1 MKAFKPVKLALPVCA
16 GIVLMT
22 AQFGVSSVAYAASKC
37 PAATLADMK
46 GVPAGMYPQQ
56 YELEEFNRL
65 AACTLRFS
73 ANPAIAKL
81 NKKIFGNPKLPP
93 LADRLPAEPLVV
105 TPYDSIGKYGG
116 TFDALSN
123 ATESGTS
130 DFMAVRH
137 VNLVRYSDD
146 LETIVPNVAK
156 GWEWNDDFTQ
166 LTFFLRKGHK
176 WSDGAPF
183 GAADVEFW
191 YENLAIDTNVR
202 EKTKDYVLV
211 GGKPMTVDVIDEQT
225 VRFNLPSPK
234 PGLLSHFANHYAQGF
249 QPKHFLGQWHPAV
262 NADAD
267 ANAQKLG
274 FENGYAAIAAYYGS
288 SDWMDTP
295 TPMLTNSDKLANLPL
310 HAHPTLESHIVIA
323 ESTEGRHFVANPY
336 FYMVD
341 TAGNQLPYIN
351 EQDEVFV
358 GNAEVRLL
366 KLMNGEVSFKQQ
378 ALNLDHAPVLLEN
391 QEKSNFTM
399 VLKPEVAMS
408 TFAFNVTSEDLEKR
422 KVFGNLK
429 FRQAMSVAINR
440 DEINEVVFFG
450 TGTVQQY
457 IGFSPTPSFVD
468 QKWTQHYA
476 QFDPK
481 LANQLLDE
489 IGLKDVDGDGMRDL
503 LDGSP
508 LVLNL
513 QVATQSMSIKQVELI
528 GQHWA
533 AVGINNTVKE
543 VTTDEF
549 RSAMSSNQLD
559 VTMYLKGQPLAVIL
573 GISELFIP
581 PYDNYFNQRTAMLW
595 GEYLDSDG
603 ASGVKP
609 PAWAYEMID
618 DISAFQAAT
627 AGTAES
633 NRIGQKLVKNM
644 TENLLFIGTVKSA
657 SPVYHSN
664 TLKNFPEYKT
674 ASYAYYRSYPY
685 RGPQW
690 YIDK

>member
-1 MKAFKPVKLALPVCA
+1 MKSPNLKKLVYPLCTGITLAVMQLGLSGAAL
-16 GIVLMT
+16 
-22 AQFGVSSVAYAASKC
+22 AADC
-37 PAATLADMK
+37 PAVTVADAK
-46 GVPAGMYPQQ
+46 GVVGGQFPQQ
-56 YELEEFNRL
+56 YELAEFQSM
-65 AACTLRFS
+65 AQCTLSFK
-73 ANPAIAKL
+73 ANPDIAAL
-81 NKKIFGNPKLPP
+81 NEKIYGNPELPP
-93 LADRLPAEPLVV
+93 LEERLPTEPLVV
-105 TPYDSIGKYGG
+105 APYDSIGKYGG

-130 DFMAVRH
+130 DFMAIRH
-137 VNLVRYSDD
+137 VNLLRYSDD

-156 GWEWNDDFTQ
+156 GWRWNDDFTQ

-183 GAADVEFW
+183 TAFDVEFW

-202 EKTKDYVLV
+202 EKPKDYVLI
-211 GGKPMTVDVIDEQT
+211 GGEPMTVDVIDAQT

-262 NADAD
+262 NPDAD

-295 TPMLTNSDKLANLPL
+295 TPMLTNSDKLDVLPA
-310 HAHPTLESHIVIA
+310 HAHPTLESHIVVA

-351 EQDEVFV
+351 EQDELYV
-358 GNAEVRLL
+358 GESEVRLL
-366 KLMNGEVSFKQQ
+366 KLVNGEVTYKAQ
-378 ALNLDHAPVLLEN
+378 ALNLDYMPLLLEN
-391 QEKSNFTM
+391 QEKGNYT
-399 VLKPEVAMS
+399 VELKPEVAIP
-408 TFAFNVTSEDLEKR
+408 TFAFNVTSEDMEKR
-422 KVFGNLK
+422 KVFGDLR

-450 TGTVQQY
+450 TGTPQQY

-468 QKWTQHYA
+468 EKWNQHYA

-481 LANQLLDE
+481 LATKLLDE
-489 IGLKDVDGDGMRDL
+489 IGMKDVDGDGMREL
-503 LDGSP
+503 PNGQP

-513 QVATQSMSIKQVELI
+513 QVPTQAISIKQVELV
-528 GQHWA
+528 GLQWA
-533 AVGINNTVKE
+533 AMGINNTVKE

-549 RSAMSSNQLD
+549 RSAMSANKLD
-559 VTMYLKGQPLAVIL
+559 VTMYSKGQPLAVIL
-573 GISELFIP
+573 GVSELFLP
-581 PYDNYFNQRTAMLW
+581 PYDNYFNQKTAVLW

-603 ASGVKP
+603 TKGVKP
-609 PAWAYEMID
+609 PPYAYEMIE
-618 DISAFQAAT
+618 DISAFQAEI
-627 AGTAES
+627 AGSAES
-633 NRIGQKLVKNM
+633 DRLGQKLVKTM
-644 TENLLFIGTVKSA
+644 AENLLFIGTVKSV
-657 SPVYHSN
+657 SPIYHLN
-664 TLKNFPEYKT
+664 TLKNFTEYKT

-690 YIDK
+690 YLDE

>member
-1 MKAFKPVKLALPVCA
+1 MKSVKQTKYWLPVYA
-16 GIVLMT
+16 GAALTVLQLAM
-22 AQFGVSSVAYAASKC
+22 AGAAVAATC
-37 PAATLADMK
+37 PAATVADPK
-46 GVPAGMYPQQ
+46 GIPAGKFPQQ
-56 YELEEFNRL
+56 YELSEFQSLGNCTVSFKGNPD
-65 AACTLRFS
+65 AA
-73 ANPAIAKL
+73 AL
-81 NKKIFGNPKLPP
+81 NKRIYGNPELPS
-93 LADRLPAEPLVV
+93 LADRLPEEPLVV
-105 TPYDSIGKYGG
+105 APYDSIGKYGG
-116 TFDALSN
+116 TFDMLSN

-130 DFMAVRH
+130 DMMAVRH

-156 GWEWNDDFTQ
+156 GWEWNNDFTQ
-166 LTFFLRKGHK
+166 LTFFLRKGQK
-176 WSDGAPF
+176 WSDGEPF

-202 EKTKDYVLV
+202 EKPKDYVLV
-211 GGKPMTVDVIDEQT
+211 GGKPMTVDVIDAQT

-262 NADAD
+262 NPDAD

-295 TPMLTNSDKLANLPL
+295 TPMLTNSDKLGVLPL

-351 EQDEVFV
+351 EQDELFV

-366 KLMNGEVSFKQQ
+366 KLMNGDVSFKQQ

-391 QEKSNFTM
+391 QKKSNFTV

-408 TFAFNVTSEDLEKR
+408 TFAFNVTSENLEKR

-450 TGTVQQY
+450 TGTTQQY
-457 IGFSPTPSFVD
+457 IAFSPTPSFVD
-468 QKWTQHYA
+468 KKWLQHYA

-481 LANQLLDE
+481 LANKLLDE
-489 IGLKDVDGDGMRDL
+489 IGMKDVDGDGWRDL

-533 AVGINNTVKE
+533 AVGINNSVKE

-609 PAWAYEMID
+609 PPYAYEMMD
-618 DISAFQAAT
+618 DISAFQSAT
-627 AGTAES
+627 AGTPES
-633 NRIGQKLVKNM
+633 NRLGQKLVKTM
-644 TENLLFIGTVKSA
+644 TESLLFIGTVRSA

-664 TLKNFPEYKT
+664 TVKNFPEYKT
-674 ASYAYYRSYPY
+674 ASYSYYRSYPY

>member
-16 GIVLMT
+16 GVVLMT
-22 AQFGVSSVAYAASKC
+22 AQFGFTSVAYAAVC
-37 PAATLADMK
+37 PAATVADMK

-56 YELEEFNRL
+56 FELAEFQSL
-65 AACTLRFS
+65 ANCTMAFKG
-73 ANPAIAKL
+73 NPDAAAM
-81 NKKIFGNPKLPP
+81 NKQIIGNPKLPST

-105 TPYDSIGKYGG
+105 APYDSIGKYGG

-202 EKTKDYVLV
+202 EKPKDYALV

-249 QPKHFLGQWHPAV
+249 QPKHFLGKFHPAV
-262 NADAD
+262 NPDAD
-267 ANAQKLG
+267 KEAVKVG
-274 FENGYAAIAAYYGS
+274 FVTGYEVIAAYYGS

-295 TPMLTNSDKLANLPL
+295 TPMLTNASKLDQLP
-310 HAHPTLESHIVIA
+310 AHTTPTLESHIIIA
-323 ESTEGRHFVANPY
+323 ESTEGRHLVSNPY

-351 EQDEVFV
+351 EQDELFV
-358 GNAEVRLL
+358 GESEVRLL

-378 ALNLDHAPVLLEN
+378 ALNLDHASLLLEN
-391 QEKSNFTM
+391 QKKSNFT
-399 VLKPEVAMS
+399 VELKPEVAMS

-422 KVFGNLK
+422 KVFGDLK

-450 TGTVQQY
+450 TGTPQQY
-457 IGFSPTPSFVD
+457 IGFSPTPSFIGD
-468 QKWTQHYA
+468 EWTQHYA
-476 QFDPK
+476 QFDPM
-481 LANQLLDE
+481 LANKLLDE
-489 IGLKDVDGDGMRDL
+489 MGLKDVDGDGMREL
-503 LDGSP
+503 LNGQP

-528 GQHWA
+528 GQHWG

-549 RSAMSSNQLD
+549 RSAMSSNKLD

-609 PAWAYEMID
+609 PPYAYEMIE
-618 DISAFQAAT
+618 DISAFQGAT
-627 AGTAES
+627 AGTPES
-633 NRIGQKLVKNM
+633 DRLGKRLVKNL
-644 TENLLFIGTVKSA
+644 TENLLFIGTVKSV

-674 ASYAYYRSYPY
+674 ASYSYYRSYPY

-690 YIDK
+690 YFDK